1 MAPDVDVHQ
10 QAHDGPL
17 EIIVDPDVPLVGIP
31 VHEIEPDV
39 VAALPKA
46 HMALALIGGIPGEVA
61 GKLAERLVRGGDA
74 GGTQKAELV
83 VAGKALAHPEHGRNR
98 LGVVVERPQLR
109 RTDTFH
115 IIQMEILVGR
125 ESQEGDMPAPVREA
139 VSPVRVAG
147 LGVPM
152 LEAAAARTHVD
163 EAVVVVG
170 DLPHQAR
177 RRTHDPAE
185 ILPEAALLDALGR
198 FDGKMIRVP
207 FVLEIGGVVVAQEER
222 AVIQAVEIVGL
233 ERVHQPLDGKES
245 GGDLLPAAGEF
256 ETHAHRM
263 LQVPVHVH
271 ERPGRGDEGDA
282 ALHAAGSDIPPVGID
297 PVGDLHP
304 AVGGKGDDP
313 AVHAA
318 FLPSDR
324 FSGGIGRGKIAQM
337 LGEIQHLIV
346 AGRPA
351 GHVERNG
358 AGTGRHRQVQVHEQ
372 VMAGRIQRDRIVHPV
387 GSHFVIAAG
396 DERQDAGKRDEPG
409 K

>member
-1 MAPDVDVHQ
+1 
-10 QAHDGPL
+10 
-17 EIIVDPDVPLVGIP
+17 
-31 VHEIEPDV
+31 
-39 VAALPKA
+39 
-46 HMALALIGGIPGEVA
+46 
-61 GKLAERLVRGGDA
+61 
-74 GGTQKAELV
+74 
-83 VAGKALAHPEHGRNR
+83 
-98 LGVVVERPQLR
+98 
-109 RTDTFH
+109 
-115 IIQMEILVGR
+115 MEILVRR
-125 ESQEGDMPAPVREA
+125 EGQERDLPPAVGEPVGA
-139 VSPVRVAG
+139 VRVAG
-147 LGVPM
+147 LGIPM
-152 LEAAAARTHVD
+152 LQATAARPHMD
-163 EAVVVVG
+163 EAVIVVR
-170 DLPHQAR
+170 DLSHQPGR
-177 RRTHDPAE
+177 STHDPAE
-185 ILPEAALLDALGR
+185 VLPESAFLDPFRSL
-198 FDGKMIRVP
+198 DGKMIRMP
-207 FVLEIGGVVVAQEER
+207 FVLEIAGIIIPQEER

-233 ERVHQPLDGKES
+233 ERVHHPLDGKES